1 MCTVSIFYKG
11 NNDFVLTSNRDEAPN
26 RNALS
31 PDFYTINNTQLLMP
45 KDEQSGGSWVGT
57 SNKNRVVCL
66 LNGAFRLHERKPNY
80 RQSRGV
86 VVTDL
91 LTCEN
96 IEATIESYNFQNI
109 EPFTI
114 VIADWNTDLKFYE
127 LVWDEKQ
134 KHFQQLPLATRI
146 WSSSTLY
153 TEEKKESR
161 RKWFEAFKTENK
173 LSSKSLLE
181 FHKTA
186 GQGNEDFGVVM
197 DRGFVKTTSI
207 TQIEKT
213 DAAID
218 LQFHNLNTSK
228 KTAITFNLAETIN
241 E

>member
-11 NNDFVLTSNRDEAPN
+11 NNDFVLTSNRDEAPD
-26 RNALS
+26 RNALA
-31 PDFYTINNTQLLMP
+31 PNFYTINNVQLLMP
-45 KDEQSGGSWVGT
+45 KDEHSGGSWIGA
-57 SNKNRVVCL
+57 SNENRIVCL
-66 LNGAFRLHERKPNY
+66 LNGGIIAHERKRNY

-91 LTCEN
+91 LTTK
-96 IEATIESYNFQNI
+96 TIEKTVNTYNYKDI

-114 VIADWNTDLKFYE
+114 IIADWNTTLKFYE
-127 LVWDEKQ
+127 LIWDENRV
-134 KHFQQLPLATRI
+134 HFQQLPLKTKI

-153 TEEKKESR
+153 TEEKKQAR
-161 RKWFEAFKTENK
+161 LNWFESFKSNNN

-186 GQGNEDFGVVM
+186 GKGNADFGVIM
-197 DRGFVKTTSI
+197 DRGVVKTTSI

-213 DAAID
+213 SIQ
-218 LQFHNLNTSK
+218 LNMLFCNLITTETTSK
-228 KTAITFNLAETIN
+228 TLKLAEIVN